1 MAKGSDEGNTKGKFA
16 VRVST
21 YRKRN
26 FKHSRK
32 LANVTKNQRYCGRIK

>member
-1 MAKGSDEGNTKGKFA
+1 MGKVSDEVTTKVKFA
-16 VRVST
+16 VRAST